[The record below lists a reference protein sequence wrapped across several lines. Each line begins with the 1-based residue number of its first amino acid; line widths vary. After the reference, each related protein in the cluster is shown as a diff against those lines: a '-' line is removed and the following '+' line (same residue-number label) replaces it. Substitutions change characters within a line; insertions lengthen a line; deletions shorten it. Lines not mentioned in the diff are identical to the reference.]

1 MPILLASIIEKVIE
15 KLQTESLISNRI
27 EGSKTCSDVIWVI
40 DLRKD
45 DLACLA
51 LPTEH

>member
-1 MPILLASIIEKVIE
+1 MPILLAIIIEKVVE
-15 KLQTESLISNRI
+15 KLQTGSLISNRI
-27 EGSKTCSDVIWVI
+27 EGSKTSSDVVWVI

-45 DLACLA
+45 DLSCLA